1 MNLKHAGTSKTTKTT
16 KKIPTGL
23 VADWQNKITKT
34 SDNTGTQNH
43 QHASSPLG
51 GLADDDTRGERPVNR
66 YDCYKNRKN
75 DVHFF
80 SGLMRDC

>member
-34 SDNTGTQNH
+34 SDDTGTQNH
-43 QHASSPLG
+43 QRASSPLG
-51 GLADDDTRGERPVNR
+51 GLADDELVANDLSIAMIATRIAKMM
-66 YDCYKNRKN
+66 YI
-75 DVHFF
+75 FF
-80 SGLMRDC
+80 QA